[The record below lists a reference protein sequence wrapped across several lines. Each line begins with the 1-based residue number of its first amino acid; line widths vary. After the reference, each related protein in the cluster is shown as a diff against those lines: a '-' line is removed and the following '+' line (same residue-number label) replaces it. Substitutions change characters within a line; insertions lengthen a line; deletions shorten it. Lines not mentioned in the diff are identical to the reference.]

1 MHFDGLKTNV
11 CVAAVAHEVV
21 GQARNEEERWKS
33 FLQLHA
39 ALQELKR
46 RQQKKKKGSTTFPS
60 LERRFLQISLTLIL
74 L

>member
-1 MHFDGLKTNV
+1 MCV

-46 RQQKKKKGSTTFPS
+46 RQQKKKKGSVTFF
-60 LERRFLQISLTLIL
+60 LHAERRFLHISLTLNL
-74 L
+74 LSEF